1 MEQTDRASEILKKLG
16 FSDDEFNKV
25 KIIVKGVYNSLR
37 WRKINDLFPLKPA
50 EREPKLNELL
60 RKEIDDYRYLSIYCY
75 NQFAEQMRLLQ
86 RDKTTDTPTSKRMI
100 QFKNFSQPIEGVLEK
115 DEFYRNLLA
124 KEKESPLSLNDRIQ
138 QLQKKVNKS
147 FMATKLLYSD
157 VNGKIQ
163 ETCERVVGIV
173 GNLDPYKLS
182 VIMRFVFNTV
192 HIAETDA
199 IESIHDDLTKST
211 ANEPPKEEDVCDAN
225 VHLGIDWSFLGIL
238 KKLPGK
244 CNTTFISVVD
254 PVKIGGRRT
263 RKR

>member
-25 KIIVKGVYNSLR
+25 KIIVKGIYDSLR
-37 WRKINDLFPLKPA
+37 WRKINDLFPLKKA
-50 EREPKLNELL
+50 EQEPKLNELL

-75 NQFAEQMRLLQ
+75 NKFAEQMRLLY
-86 RDKTTDTPTSKRMI
+86 RDKTTDTPSAKRMI

-115 DEFYRNLLA
+115 DEFYRRLLA

-138 QLQKKVNKS
+138 LLQKKVNKS
-147 FMATKLLYSD
+147 FMATKLLYAD

-163 ETCERVVGIV
+163 ETCERVIGIV
-173 GNLDPYKLS
+173 GDQDPQKLS

-199 IESIHDDLTKST
+199 IESIHDNLTKST
-211 ANEPPKEEDVCDAN
+211 ANDPPKEEDVCDAN
-225 VHLGIDWSFLGIL
+225 VYLGIDWSFLGIL

-244 CNTTFISVVD
+244 CNTTFISIVD

>member
-25 KIIVKGVYNSLR
+25 KIIVKGIYDSLR

-75 NQFAEQMRLLQ
+75 NQFAEQMRLLNQ
-86 RDKTTDTPTSKRMI
+86 TGDKRMI

-115 DEFYRNLLA
+115 DEFYRRLLA

-138 QLQKKVNKS
+138 LLQQKVNKS

-173 GNLDPYKLS
+173 GNQDPQKLS

-199 IESIHDDLTKST
+199 IESIYDNLTKST
-211 ANEPPKEEDVCDAN
+211 PKEEDVCDAN

-244 CNTTFISVVD
+244 CNTKFISIVD

-263 RKR
+263 RKL